1 MISLSTAMVETGAA
15 GQLADRLVDV
25 VGDAG
30 PRALLL
36 GLFVLTAVLG
46 QLISNMATAL
56 IVIPVALSAAAEMD
70 VSAKP
75 VLMAVAVSA
84 AAASRP
90 AGRPPSC
97 PHLPF
102 AGYLL
107 LTLWCARGLH
117 TWPGADLPV
126 APKVP

>member
-1 MISLSTAMVETGAA
+1 MHRDRRGGAA
-15 GQLADRLVDV
+15 RGRARRV

-30 PRALLL
+30 PYALLL
-36 GLFVLTAVLG
+36 GLFLLTAALG

-84 AAASRP
+84 AASFLTRSR
-90 AGRPPSC
+90 RRR
-97 PHLPF
+97 
-102 AGYLL
+102 
-107 LTLWCARGLH
+107 T
-117 TWPGADLPV
+117 
-126 APKVP
+126 